1 MKFLARVPF
10 WAWLLVLT
18 VLCYAVRN
26 PWGVSYMHMVGSG
39 DVSGSTKLLL
49 GVLLVIIFGIFIKAT
64 VSSLGRVGLTL
75 YCILIAVIIYFLADH
90 NMLKAENIG
99 ILGNLAP
106 FLIAL
111 LLAVG
116 SQGAKIYRAITGTG
130 QVHIDGDVSHDNDIQ
145 DMDH

>member
-18 VLCYAVRN
+18 FLCYAVWN
-26 PWGVSYMHMVGSG
+26 PSDYCYYHMVKST

-64 VSSLGRVGLTL
+64 FSSLGRVGLGL
-75 YCILIAVIIYFLADH
+75 YLLLIAVIIYFLADH
-90 NMLKAENIG
+90 DMLKADNIG
-99 ILGNLAP
+99 TLGNLAP
-106 FLIAL
+106 FLFAL
-111 LLAVG
+111 LLAIG

-130 QVHIDGDVSHDNDIQ
+130 QVHIDGDVSHEAEIDDL
-145 DMDH
+145 DH

>member
-18 VLCYAVRN
+18 VLCYAVWN
-26 PWGVSYMHMVGSG
+26 PWGVSYMHMVGDG

-49 GVLLVIIFGIFIKAT
+49 GVLLIIIFGIFIKAT